1 MLTTLAII
9 NMAVAAFLINDTDV
23 EAADLS
29 PSRTEP
35 TVIVATVDDQIANA
49 E

>member
-9 NMAVAAFLINDTDV
+9 NMAVAAFLINDTDI

-29 PSRTEP
+29 ASRTEP
-35 TVIVATVDDQIANA
+35 TEIVATADTQAMLNN
-49 E
+49 